1 MYTKTHAFCRPKEDE
16 PEQTVMIKPSAFM
29 RLLSGGNDV
38 SGKMV
43 KLTDSVT
50 LRIELHYQYRS
61 MLCFVCDVY
70 VYTYVHSI
78 MQLPQYVF
86 TNFNLVVCC
95 VL

>member
-1 MYTKTHAFCRPKEDE
+1 MYTKTRVFSRSKEDE
-16 PEQTVMIKPSAFM
+16 TPQTIRIKPSAFM
-29 RLLSGGNDV
+29 RLLNGGNDV

-50 LRIELHYQYRS
+50 LRIELDYQYRG

-78 MQLPQYVF
+78 MQLPQYLF